1 MNKSFLEDFGIDVR
15 LLLAGFFGALLFVRK
30 EGKTWKDNL
39 LTLVTGAT
47 SATFITPF
55 MVETFKINSSN
66 ALPFFGFVVGFGSI
80 RIVEFVMDKY
90 FKNASTK

>member
-1 MNKSFLEDFGIDVR
+1 MNNFFNGLGIDVR

-47 SATFITPF
+47 SATFVTPF
-55 MVETFKINSSN
+55 LVETLSIKASS
-66 ALPFFGFVVGFGSI
+66 ALSFFGFVVGFGSI
-80 RIVEFVMDKY
+80 RIVEFIMDKY
-90 FKNASTK
+90 FKNASSK